1 MILKTDS
8 RGRHTLG
15 RSLPGV
21 SKVRVERHLDG
32 SDSATVD
39 RLPTRLDGG
48 TVPPSACGMIATL
61 KSDEKGRYALGRFL
75 PRKPEVQV
83 EPHPDGSVTLRPV
96 KRRMTRAEAE
106 AFVRSRAGTWD
117 GPISGANL
125 LKLTRG
131 E

>member
-1 MILKTDS
+1 MLKADS
-8 RGRHTLG
+8 PGRYTLG
-15 RSLPGV
+15 RFLPGV
-21 SKVRVERHLDG
+21 SLVRAEQHPYGPTSAPADWIPTGLD
-32 SDSATVD
+32 
-39 RLPTRLDGG
+39 RG
-48 TVPPSACGMIATL
+48 TVPPSAWGMTATL